1 VKKGACRETAPR
13 LQVVAIGLKMQQ
25 IVKESDSMKSKF
37 GKAILWG
44 LALALANCVAVSA
57 NAATV
62 FVGTC
67 VSPSFSTIQAA
78 VTAVPAGS
86 TVNVCP
92 GTYPEQVTIN
102 KRLTLQ
108 GIASGT
114 MNQAV
119 VTAPAGGIVQNTVSL
134 ATAYPIAAQIY
145 VHDSARVAISNLTV
159 DGSGNNGLTTCGVPN
174 LIGIYY
180 QDATGTIQNVVTRNQ
195 TSVPTNGCAQGTGMG
210 IFVQS
215 GISLVTGG
223 AGTSTVTVRNSSV
236 HDFQKNGITGNE
248 VGTTLTVS
256 SNEVRGQGP
265 TNGAAENGV
274 QLGFGATG
282 RVNGNTVIDEIWAPD
297 TSSDSGDAAVGI
309 LIFDVADA
317 SVVNNH
323 VGNTQ
328 FGIAVAGDTTGEADD
343 ATITGNTLDGTLI
356 FDGINVCGSSGG
368 TISGNVVSGSTQSGI
383 HLDGTCT
390 GVTSGGTNAT
400 ANTINEA
407 CAGIL
412 DGTTGNTIS
421 ANTFFNTTNTVL
433 DGDVCPA
440 VGENVSRPLIASAAK
455 VRPRPHP
462 ARP

>member
-1 VKKGACRETAPR
+1 
-13 LQVVAIGLKMQQ
+13 
-25 IVKESDSMKSKF
+25 MKSKF
-37 GKAILWG
+37 GKAILTG
-44 LALALANCVAVSA
+44 LALAFANCVAVSA

-62 FVGTC
+62 FVGVC
-67 VSPSFSTIQAA
+67 GGPSYPTIQAA

-86 TVNVCP
+86 TVYVCP
-92 GTYPEQVTIN
+92 GSYPEQVTIN

-108 GIASGT
+108 GVASGT
-114 MNQAV
+114 LNQAV
-119 VTAPAGGIVQNTVSL
+119 VTAPAGGIVANTVSL

-145 VHDSARVAISNLTV
+145 VHDTRAVDISNLTV

-174 LIGIYY
+174 LVGIYY
-180 QDATGTIQNVVTRNQ
+180 QDASGSIHDVVTRNQ
-195 TSVPTNGCAQGTGMG
+195 TSVPVNGCAQGTGMG

-215 GISLVTGG
+215 GISLATGV
-223 AGTSTVTVRNSSV
+223 AGTSTVTVLNSTV

-248 VGTTLTVS
+248 VGTKLTVS
-256 SNEVRGQGP
+256 SNEVRGLGP
-265 TNGAAENGV
+265 TSGAAENGI

-297 TSSDSGDAAVGI
+297 TSSDSGDAATGI

-317 SVVNNH
+317 TVVNNH

-356 FDGINVCGSSGG
+356 FDGIDVCGSSGG
-368 TISGNVVSGSTQSGI
+368 EITGNVVSGSTQSGI

-390 GVTSGGTNAT
+390 GVTSGGTT
-400 ANTINEA
+400 VTGNTINEA

-412 DGTTGNTIS
+412 DGTTGNTTS
-421 ANTFFNTTNTVL
+421 PNTFFNTTNTLL

-440 VGENVSRPLIASAAK
+440 AGNDVSRPLIANAAK
-455 VRPRPHP
+455 VTARPHP

>member
-1 VKKGACRETAPR
+1 
-13 LQVVAIGLKMQQ
+13 
-25 IVKESDSMKSKF
+25 MKNKF
-37 GKAILWG
+37 GKAVILL
-44 LALALANCVAVSA
+44 LALAFANCLAMSA
-57 NAATV
+57 YAATV
-62 FVGTC
+62 FVGAC
-67 VSPSFSTIQAA
+67 GSPTFPTIQAA
-78 VTAVPAGS
+78 VTAAPAGS
-86 TVNVCP
+86 TINVCP
-92 GTYPEQVTIN
+92 GSYPEQVTID

-108 GIASGT
+108 GVASGT
-114 MNQAV
+114 LNQAV
-119 VTAPAGGIVQNTVSL
+119 VTAPSGGIVANTVSL

-145 VHDSARVAISNLTV
+145 VHDTTGVTIANLTV
-159 DGSGNNGLTTCGVPN
+159 DGSGNNGLTACGVPN

-180 QDATGTIQNVVTRNQ
+180 QDATGLINNDVTRNQ
-195 TSVPTNGCAQGTGMG
+195 TSVPPNGCAQGTGMG
-210 IFVQS
+210 VFVQS

-223 AGTSTVTVRNSSV
+223 AGTSTVTVLNSSV

-248 VGTTLTVS
+248 VGTQLTVT

-282 RVNGNTVIDEIWAPD
+282 RVNGNTVIDDIWAPD
-297 TSSDSGDAAVGI
+297 ISSDSGDAATGI
-309 LIFDVADA
+309 LIFDVAGA
-317 SVVNNH
+317 TVVNNH

-368 TISGNVVSGSTQSGI
+368 TISGNVISGSTQSGI

-390 GVTSGGTNAT
+390 GVTSGDTTAT
-400 ANTINEA
+400 GNTINEA

-412 DGTTGNTIS
+412 DGTAGNTTS
-421 ANTFFNTTNTVL
+421 PNTFFNTTNTVL

-440 VGENVSRPLIASAAK
+440 AGNDVSRPLVASAAR
-455 VRPRPHP
+455 VRARPHP

>member
-1 VKKGACRETAPR
+1 
-13 LQVVAIGLKMQQ
+13 M
-25 IVKESDSMKSKF
+25 
-37 GKAILWG
+37 
-44 LALALANCVAVSA
+44 SA
-57 NAATV
+57 YAATV

-67 VSPSFSTIQAA
+67 GTPNVSTIQAA
-78 VTAVPAGS
+78 VTAAPPGS

-108 GIASGT
+108 GVTSGT
-114 MNQAV
+114 LNQAV

-145 VHDSARVAISNLTV
+145 VHDTARAVTISNLTV
-159 DGSGNNGLTTCGVPN
+159 DGSGNNGLTACGAPN
-174 LIGIYY
+174 LVGIYY
-180 QDATGTIQNVVTRNQ
+180 QDAQGTIQNVVTRNQ
-195 TSVPTNGCAQGTGMG
+195 TSVPPNGCAQGTGMG

-223 AGTSTVTVRNSSV
+223 AGTSTVTVQNSSV

-248 VGTTLTVS
+248 VGTKLTVS
-256 SNEVRGQGP
+256 SNEVRGLGP
-265 TNGAAENGV
+265 TNGASENGI

-282 RVNGNTVIDEIWAPD
+282 RVGGNTVIDEIWAPD
-297 TSSDSGDAAVGI
+297 TSADSGDAAVGI

-317 SVVNNH
+317 TVANNH
-323 VGNTQ
+323 LGNTQ

-368 TISGNVVSGSTQSGI
+368 TITGNVISGSTQSGI

-390 GVTSGGTNAT
+390 GVTSGDTTAT
-400 ANTINEA
+400 GNTINEA

-412 DGTTGNTIS
+412 DGTAGNTTS
-421 ANTFFNTTNTVL
+421 PNTFFNTTNTVL

-440 VGENVSRPLIASAAK
+440 VGENVSRPLIASAAR
-455 VRPRPHP
+455 VRARPHP

>member
-1 VKKGACRETAPR
+1 
-13 LQVVAIGLKMQQ
+13 
-25 IVKESDSMKSKF
+25 MKSKF
-37 GKAILWG
+37 GKAIVSG

-62 FVGTC
+62 FVGVC
-67 VSPSFSTIQAA
+67 GGPSYPTIQAA
-78 VTAVPAGS
+78 VTAAPAGS
-86 TVNVCP
+86 TIYVCP
-92 GTYPEQVTIN
+92 GSYPEQVSIN

-108 GIASGT
+108 GVASGPL
-114 MNQAV
+114 NQAV
-119 VTAPAGGIVQNTVSL
+119 VTAPAGGIVANTVSL
-134 ATAYPIAAQIY
+134 ATGDPIAAQVW
-145 VHDSARVAISNLTV
+145 VHDTTAVTIENLTV
-159 DGSGNNGLTTCGVPN
+159 DGAGNGIAACAPN
-174 LIGIYY
+174 LIGVYY
-180 QDATGTIQNVVTRNQ
+180 QDASGVVNNVVARNQ
-195 TSVPTNGCAQGTGMG
+195 TSGVTSPLNGCQWGEG

-215 GISLVTGG
+215 GISTVTGK

-248 VGTTLTVS
+248 VGTKLTVN

-265 TNGAAENGV
+265 TNGAAENGI

-282 RVNGNTVIDEIWAPD
+282 RVGGNTVIDEIWAPD
-297 TSSDSGDAAVGI
+297 TSSDSGDAASGI

-317 SVVNNH
+317 SVLNNH

-328 FGIAVAGDTTGEADD
+328 FGIAVVGDTTGVADD

-356 FDGINVCGSSGG
+356 FDGIEVCGSSGG
-368 TISGNVVSGSTQSGI
+368 TITGNVVSGSSQSGV

-390 GVTSGGTNAT
+390 GVTSGGTT
-400 ANTINEA
+400 VTGNTINEA

-412 DGTTGNTIS
+412 DGTAGNTTS
-421 ANTFFNTTNTVL
+421 PDTFFNTTNTVL

-440 VGENVSRPLIASAAK
+440 AGNDVSRPQIASAAK